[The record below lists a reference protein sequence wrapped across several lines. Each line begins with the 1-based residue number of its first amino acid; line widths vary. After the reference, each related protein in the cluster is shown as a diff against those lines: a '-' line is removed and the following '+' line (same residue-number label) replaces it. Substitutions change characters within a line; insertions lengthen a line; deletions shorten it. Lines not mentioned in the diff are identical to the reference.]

1 MDLSTKWL
9 GLALKNPLVPSAS
22 PLSRS
27 LDACRRL
34 EDAGAAAIVMYSL
47 FEEAVRSEEEAM
59 VRFLHHQ
66 ETGFGEADSFLPDH
80 MDFPGELDRYLEQV
94 AALKSSLGIPVIASL
109 NGVTPGGWLQ
119 HAREVRDAGA
129 DALEL
134 NVYYV
139 AADLEQPGTA
149 VEARYLEV
157 LHSLRTE
164 IDLPINL
171 KLSPQFSS
179 VAHLVRTLEQHG
191 AAGVSLFNR
200 FYQPDIDVNSLRLLP
215 ALHPS
220 TSADALLA
228 MRWIAILHGRV
239 GVSLGATGGIH
250 TAEDA
255 IKLLGLK
262 LKVNDT
268 AITDLTLRWDA
279 TRVAQA
285 LGVEPEPVEA
295 ETTVAAVT
303 QAPAAPQKSYH
314 PTPVGELGQ
323 HIGRIAKLGTRTG
336 AQYRG
341 QLEAF
346 AEGMV
351 RITIRK
357 PGGTATLSLR
367 SSDIT
372 SAQVLY

>member
-1 MDLSTKWL
+1 MDLSTHWL
-9 GLALKNPLVPSAS
+9 GITLRNPLVPSAS

-27 LDACRRL
+27 LDACKRL

-47 FEEAVRSEEEAM
+47 FEEAVRAEEESM

-66 ETGFGEADSFLPDH
+66 DTGFGEADSFLPSH
-80 MDFPGELDRYLEQV
+80 VDFPGELDRYLEQV
-94 AALKSSLGIPVIASL
+94 AALKASLGIPVVASL

-119 HAREVRDAGA
+119 HAREIRDAGA

-139 AADLEQPGTA
+139 AADLAQPGTA
-149 VEARYLEV
+149 VESRYLEV
-157 LHSLRTE
+157 LHSLKSE

-179 VAHLVRTLEQHG
+179 VAHLVHTLEQHG

-239 GVSLGATGGIH
+239 GLSLGATGGIH

-255 IKLLGLK
+255 IKLLLAGADAVHLCTALLQRGPEHLGTVLSGILAWMDEQGLESIDEVRGR
-262 LKVNDT
+262 LS
-268 AITDLTLRWDA
+268 
-279 TRVAQA
+279 Q
-285 LGVEPEPVEA
+285 
-295 ETTVAAVT
+295 AAVSN
-303 QAPAAPQKSYH
+303 PAEFERAHY
-314 PTPVGELGQ
+314 V
-323 HIGRIAKLGTRTG
+323 
-336 AQYRG
+336 
-341 QLEAF
+341 
-346 AEGMV
+346 
-351 RITIRK
+351 
-357 PGGTATLSLR
+357 
-367 SSDIT
+367 
-372 SAQVLY
+372 QVLDSARSRPGVWI